1 MGGKCVASFVAE
13 GLVVVFGEH
22 AKRFMVNARQWVVR
36 AAVVCVAGLGVL
48 TLLGLLSPH
57 FWLAD
62 RAADLRVQVA
72 LLPAFLA
79 VGLGATRHLGIA
91 AGATGLALVNLLLLW
106 PLLSPGLPRVAP
118 GWWPPGLLPA
128 PAVVHAEPFVFLPTA
143 PLRVLSANVWFRNRD
158 YAAMRAAV
166 RAAAPDVAVFLE
178 VTPRWQRELALLR
191 DGWPY
196 QQWVQGTGHDG
207 VMVVSRLPWKASSP
221 LALEGPGP
229 ANALRVTVD
238 VAGQPVDVVG
248 LHLRWPVTP
257 ANAAARREA
266 LAGLAAL
273 ARQTPR
279 PLVLLGDF
287 NLTPHDGAFG
297 QLLRQGGLVNAAAR
311 SGLLTT
317 WPASAGR
324 WVGRLPGLQSDH
336 CLVSHGV
343 RAESFA
349 LGPWVGSDHR
359 PILVRL
365 EVPVLLSAPGAGR

>member
-1 MGGKCVASFVAE
+1 MFS
-13 GLVVVFGEH
+13 EH
-22 AKRFMVNARQWVVR
+22 AKRFRVNAGQWLLR

-48 TLLGLLSPH
+48 TLLGLLGPQ
-57 FWLAD
+57 FWLAA

-72 LLPAFLA
+72 LLLALLA
-79 VGLGATRHLGIA
+79 VALGLTRHLGIA

-106 PLLSPGLPRVAP
+106 PLLAPGLPRVAP
-118 GWWPPGLLPA
+118 GWWPAVLLPA
-128 PAVVHAEPFVFLPTA
+128 PNAAQAEPFFFVPTTS
-143 PLRVLSANVWFRNRD
+143 LRVLSANVWYRNQH

-196 QQWVQGTGHDG
+196 QRWVQGAGHDG
-207 VMVVSRLPWKASSP
+207 VMVLSRLPWADARP
-221 LALEGPGP
+221 VALAGAGP
-229 ANALRVTVD
+229 ADALRVTVD
-238 VAGQPVDVVG
+238 LAGRPVDVVG
-248 LHLRWPVTP
+248 LHLRWPVSP
-257 ANAAARREA
+257 ANAAARQRA
-266 LAGLAAL
+266 LTGLAAL

-287 NLTPHDGAFG
+287 NLTPHDGAFAE
-297 QLLRQGGLVNAAAR
+297 LLAQGGLANAAAA

-317 WPASAGR
+317 WPATNGGWA
-324 WVGRLPGLQSDH
+324 GRLPGLQIDH
-336 CLVSHGV
+336 CLVSHGI
-343 RAESFA
+343 RAESFT

-365 EVPVLLSAPGAGR
+365 EVPLPLNAPEAGR

>member
-1 MGGKCVASFVAE
+1 MFR
-13 GLVVVFGEH
+13 EH
-22 AKRFMVNARQWVVR
+22 AKRFGVSARRWAVR

-72 LLPAFLA
+72 LLLA
-79 VGLGATRHLGIA
+79 LLALALGATRHLGIA
-91 AGATGLALVNLLLLW
+91 AGAMGLTLVNLLLLW
-106 PLLSPGLPRVAP
+106 PLLAPGLPRTAP
-118 GWWPPGLLPA
+118 GWWPVGLLPR
-128 PAVVHAEPFVFLPTA
+128 PTVVRAEPFVLVPTA
-143 PLRVLSANVWFRNRD
+143 PLRVLSANLWFRNGH
-158 YAAMRAAV
+158 YAAVRAAV

-196 QQWVQGTGHDG
+196 QQWVRGSGHDG
-207 VMVVSRLPWKASSP
+207 VMVVSRLPWKAAAS
-221 LALEGPGP
+221 LALEGVGP
-229 ANALRVTVD
+229 ANAVRVTVD

-257 ANAAARREA
+257 GNAAARRQA
-266 LAGLAAL
+266 LAGLAML
-273 ARQTPR
+273 ARQSPR

-297 QLLRQGGLVNAAAR
+297 RLLEQGGLVNAAAR

-317 WPASAGR
+317 WPASTGR
-324 WVGRLPGLQSDH
+324 WAARLPGLHIDH

-365 EVPVLLSAPGAGR
+365 EVPVLPSAPGAGRSTSPP